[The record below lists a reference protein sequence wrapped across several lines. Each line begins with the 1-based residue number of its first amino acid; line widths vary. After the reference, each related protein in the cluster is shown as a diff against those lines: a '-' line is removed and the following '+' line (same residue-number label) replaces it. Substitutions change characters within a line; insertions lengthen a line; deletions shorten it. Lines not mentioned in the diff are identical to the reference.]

1 MLTQKLNQIILW
13 RYWSKFKMK
22 FPTKN
27 SLDVTPM
34 NDQSSR
40 TKLICVKKYTV
51 IKNMKICEKWDVFGF
66 LDTIPELYNVSLRL

>member
-1 MLTQKLNQIILW
+1 
-13 RYWSKFKMK
+13 MK

-66 LDTIPELYNVSLRL
+66 LDTILELNNVKFSDRL